1 MGPIQAALNQ
11 LTGSILGGVRNVAV
25 MGKAVSKLK
34 KEEADVSKEVKKVQG
49 VAPTSE
55 TAEFQKQLQMAS
67 PRIKGVSPKGS
78 RKYVAPADLA
88 AVSGNM
94 AIQEKARSSSFDI
107 ATRLS
112 MLKKDEG
119 GAE

>member
-34 KEEADVSKEVKKVQG
+34 KEEADVSKEVKKVQE

-55 TAEFQKQLQMAS
+55 TADFQKQLQMAS
-67 PRIKGVSPKGS
+67 PRIRGISPRVRTGGLYKADEAALAGNDLIMQKS
-78 RKYVAPADLA
+78 RA
-88 AVSGNM
+88 
-94 AIQEKARSSSFDI
+94 SFDI
-107 ATRLS
+107 ASRLS
-112 MLKKDEG
+112 NIG
-119 GAE
+119 GMQ